1 MRRPALGKSNGPPDE
16 LRFRAE
22 AGLPITELAARLA
35 GLAVT
40 EERPGE
46 YRVEGAIVPNLVA
59 AVTGWL
65 AERGALL
72 AELHVGRQSLED
84 VYLRL
89 TDNGNGRPVRPLAG
103 EYANVRETTAS
114 LTSAPLL
121 GMPVAGQAQA
131 PASLAAMILAQ
142 TVAEL
147 RLALRRG
154 ESVLITLI
162 IPPALLV
169 FFGLVDLMPIPPDR
183 RAEFLVPGILAL
195 AIMSTAMVSTGS
207 RPRSSG
213 TKGVKRLGVSPLP
226 RGGLLAAK
234 IASIL
239 VIELLQ
245 TVLIV
250 GVAASVLGWRPTGS
264 LMAVSIALVLGT
276 AAFGGLGLLMAG
288 TLRAEATLAVANGL
302 YLVFLL
308 LGGIVFPTSHL
319 GPWLTG
325 PAALLPSTALAETLR
340 SALGASGRRLA
351 DQLDRAVHLGDLCAR
366 GGDAHVSVGMSA
378 CSGDWK

>member
-1 MRRPALGKSNGPPDE
+1 M
-16 LRFRAE
+16 
-22 AGLPITELAARLA
+22 
-35 GLAVT
+35 
-40 EERPGE
+40 
-46 YRVEGAIVPNLVA
+46 
-59 AVTGWL
+59 
-65 AERGALL
+65 
-72 AELHVGRQSLED
+72 
-84 VYLRL
+84 
-89 TDNGNGRPVRPLAG
+89 
-103 EYANVRETTAS
+103 RETTVG
-114 LTSAPLL
+114 LPSAPALD
-121 GMPVAGQAQA
+121 MPMAGQAQA
-131 PASLAAMILAQ
+131 PASLGAMIVAQ
-142 TVAEL
+142 TGAEL

-162 IPPALLV
+162 IPPALLI

-183 RAEFLVPGILAL
+183 RAEFLAPGILAL
-195 AIMSTAMVSTGS
+195 AIMSTAMVSTGIATAFE
-207 RPRSSG
+207 RYY
-213 TKGVKRLGVSPLP
+213 KVLKRLGVSPLP

-250 GVAASVLGWRPTGS
+250 GVAVSVLGWRPTGS
-264 LMAVSIALVLGT
+264 LMAVPIALVLGT

-340 SALGASGRRLA
+340 HALGAS
-351 DQLDRAVHLGDLCAR
+351 DAVPLTSWIVLTGWAICAPVAAMLTFR
-366 GGDAHVSVGMSA
+366 
-378 CSGDWK
+378 WE